1 MMPGPEGLYGVPA
14 PAKINWFLHVLGR
27 RPDGYHLLQTAFQF
41 IDWCD
46 RIDFE
51 LRLDGRVTRAHVEGL
66 PDDDLSLRA
75 ARLLQQATGCGL
87 GAHLTLR
94 KSVPAQAGLG
104 GGSSD
109 AATTLLALNRLWGLG
124 LSRQALC
131 ALGLQLGADVPVFVA
146 GRNAFAEGVGE
157 VLVPVTLPAWDLVVA
172 WPGRG
177 LATAAVFGAATLARD
192 TPPVDVRAFK
202 ACLERRHLPGECD
215 PALARATTLVPPGL
229 DFGHNDLQPVAR
241 EALAELHA
249 VEDWLRLRT
258 GSRLVLMSGSGSA
271 MFAPLLPTGE
281 QNAPVPDPA
290 WRVRACKALPVHP
303 LHDWVGDAT
312 TPRTGSEKGVDDG
325 K

>member
-1 MMPGPEGLYGVPA
+1 MKPGVDGLYGVPA

-27 RPDGYHLLQTAFQF
+27 RADGYHLLQTVFQF

-51 LRLDGRVTRAHVEGL
+51 LRQDGRITRAHVEGL
-66 PDDDLSLRA
+66 PDEDLSLRA
-75 ARLLQQATGCGL
+75 ARLLQQATGCAL

-124 LSRQALC
+124 LSREALC
-131 ALGLQLGADVPVFVA
+131 ALGLQLGADVPVFVG

-157 VLVPVTLPAWDLVVA
+157 ILVPVMLPAWDLVVA

-192 TPPVDVRAFK
+192 TPPVNVQAFE
-202 ACLERRHLPGECD
+202 ASLERCNPERD
-215 PALARATTLVPPGL
+215 QATTLVPPGL

-241 EALAELHA
+241 EALAELGA

-258 GSRLVLMSGSGSA
+258 GSRVVLMSGSGSA
-271 MFAPLLPTGE
+271 MFAPLCTTGE
-281 QNAPVPDPA
+281 QDAPVPDPA
-290 WRVRACKALPVHP
+290 WRVRTCRALTVHP
-303 LHDWVGDAT
+303 LHDWVGNAT
-312 TPRTGSEKGVDDG
+312 SPSTEPEKGVDDG